1 MRSLSQLVGIFLL
14 AFALASPAT
23 AATTRSI
30 KIGVKM
36 KEKPINDDL
45 FGPMV
50 GLAIRNMYI
59 LKVKAPGA
67 SKGKWDLVE
76 HIGLLTGPEAFRPL
90 EEGECPLVEQARNN

>member
-23 AATTRSI
+23 AKTTR
-30 KIGVKM
+30 
-36 KEKPINDDL
+36 
-45 FGPMV
+45 
-50 GLAIRNMYI
+50 YI